1 MKKQSELSRLMEYAG
16 NYRFLTYLSWILS
29 AVSALLALVP
39 FWYLW
44 RIIHDILAVAP
55 DYGKAENVI
64 SYGWNAVIFA
74 IVSVLIYIAGLM
86 CSHLSAF
93 RIAANIRKTL
103 MRHIA
108 ALPLGTVEKFGSG
121 KLRRVVN
128 TTSAATE
135 TYLAHQLPDK
145 AGAMATPIGLLVLL
159 MVFDFRL
166 GILSLIPIVLGF
178 IVMSA
183 MTGKGMEVK
192 MKEYQN
198 ALADMSNEAVE
209 YVRGIPV
216 VKTFGQTIFPSND
229 SKARLITMKNGSSP
243 TRKHCVC
250 R

>member
-108 ALPLGTVEKFGSG
+108 SC
-121 KLRRVVN
+121 
-128 TTSAATE
+128 AAW
-135 TYLAHQLPDK
+135 
-145 AGAMATPIGLLVLL
+145 
-159 MVFDFRL
+159 
-166 GILSLIPIVLGF
+166 
-178 IVMSA
+178 
-183 MTGKGMEVK
+183 
-192 MKEYQN
+192 
-198 ALADMSNEAVE
+198 
-209 YVRGIPV
+209 
-216 VKTFGQTIFPSND
+216 
-229 SKARLITMKNGSSP
+229 
-243 TRKHCVC
+243 
-250 R
+250 

>member
-135 TYLAHQLPDK
+135 TYLAHQLPD
-145 AGAMATPIGLLVLL
+145 
-159 MVFDFRL
+159 
-166 GILSLIPIVLGF
+166 
-178 IVMSA
+178 
-183 MTGKGMEVK
+183 
-192 MKEYQN
+192 
-198 ALADMSNEAVE
+198 
-209 YVRGIPV
+209 
-216 VKTFGQTIFPSND
+216 
-229 SKARLITMKNGSSP
+229 
-243 TRKHCVC
+243 RKSVG
-250 R
+250 RERV